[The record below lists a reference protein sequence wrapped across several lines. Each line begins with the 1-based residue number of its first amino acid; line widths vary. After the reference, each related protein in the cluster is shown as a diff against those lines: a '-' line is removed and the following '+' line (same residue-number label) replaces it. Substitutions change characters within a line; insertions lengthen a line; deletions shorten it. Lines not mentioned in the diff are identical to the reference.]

1 MKNHNAQTAKT
12 TTTSSVTQ
20 GLALDATPSIEA
32 GLSSGDL
39 DLGSLRLT
47 QNFGETA
54 GIKKLLTTVPC
65 RKPSNQAFIRVHP
78 DASWRMPAAILQLK
92 DDGEC
97 YLVTPELFSELAQE
111 VRPKMLYAA
120 ITRDGNPF
128 IWPINMPGEDGR
140 LDSWSTS
147 AHLAAEIASERW
159 IRLVANRTVGAYDVI
174 EATNLA
180 DAPAWPDLSFEK
192 LITLSFRDKVISSTD
207 HVVVR
212 RLRGEM

>member
-1 MKNHNAQTAKT
+1 MNNSNAQAANNPTV
-12 TTTSSVTQ
+12 SSAHQDLTR
-20 GLALDATPSIEA
+20 GALALSEA
-32 GLSSGDL
+32 GFATSDL

-47 QNFGETA
+47 QNFGEVA

-65 RKPSNQAFIRVHP
+65 RKPSNQTFIRVHP

-97 YLVTPELFSELAQE
+97 YLVTPDLYPELAQE

-128 IWPINMPGEDGR
+128 IWPINMPAEDGR
-140 LDSWSTS
+140 LDTWSTS
-147 AHLAAEIASERW
+147 AHLAAELAGERW

-174 EATNLA
+174 EATNLS

-192 LITLSFRDKVISSTD
+192 LITLSFRDKVITSID

>member
-1 MKNHNAQTAKT
+1 
-12 TTTSSVTQ
+12 
-20 GLALDATPSIEA
+20 
-32 GLSSGDL
+32 
-39 DLGSLRLT
+39 
-47 QNFGETA
+47 
-54 GIKKLLTTVPC
+54 
-65 RKPSNQAFIRVHP
+65 
-78 DASWRMPAAILQLK
+78 MPAAILQLK

-97 YLVTPELFSELAQE
+97 YLVTPELFPELAQE

-147 AHLAAEIASERW
+147 AHLAAELAGERW
-159 IRLVANRTVGAYDVI
+159 IRLVANRTVGAYDVV
-174 EATNLA
+174 EATNLSE
-180 DAPAWPDLSFEK
+180 APAWPDLSFEK
-192 LITLSFRDKVISSTD
+192 LITLSFRDKIISSTD

>member
-1 MKNHNAQTAKT
+1 MNNHNAQTAN
-12 TTTSSVTQ
+12 SSTISSAGP
-20 GLALDATPSIEA
+20 GLALDATPFVGTSPP
-32 GLSSGDL
+32 GSDL

-47 QNFGETA
+47 QSFGEVA

-65 RKPSNQAFIRVHP
+65 RKPSSQAFIRVHH

-97 YLVTPELFSELAQE
+97 YLVTPELFPELAQE

-147 AHLAAEIASERW
+147 AHLAAELAGERW
-159 IRLVANRTVGAYDVI
+159 IRLVANRTVGAYDVV
-174 EATNLA
+174 EATNLSE
-180 DAPAWPDLSFEK
+180 APAWPDLSFEK
-192 LITLSFRDKVISSTD
+192 LITLSFRDKIISSTD